1 MAFGHSFSVSFSCI
15 NIKSNKGYR
24 APFHFILAQQF
35 PFYTLSAR
43 AFTKER
49 KGQNKN
55 SGGKKFFI
63 KRKKTVGYV
72 MIYKDLSVALLT
84 FILRFLN
91 GGHRR
96 RRGADLVAR
105 RLLRAAHRHGRH
117 HAKKRSKKDGRA
129 TLDPERVRRTGGDP
143 GADPS
148 NVVAPAAPS
157 QQPPAP
163 RQDRWVRPPSPSPER
178 VAERLRESETQQP
191 LRPMRYCPLHGWGS
205 CPARQPRA
213 PPTDADTAAPAVRS
227 SGLLV
232 QVTSP
237 ARPRA
242 RTRLTA
248 RKSIGPR
255 GRPVGQIAS
264 TSTAAVAVDATSSS
278 SDDER
283 IALVLGD
290 GVHQRL
296 PTPTPD
302 DGPSGV
308 ASPPALLSPSG
319 NRVVRRLAHHLSPR
333 PRAPGSW
340 SATARPSDD
349 DVRERSRS
357 PPRRLP

>member
-1 MAFGHSFSVSFSCI
+1 
-15 NIKSNKGYR
+15 
-24 APFHFILAQQF
+24 
-35 PFYTLSAR
+35 
-43 AFTKER
+43 
-49 KGQNKN
+49 
-55 SGGKKFFI
+55 
-63 KRKKTVGYV
+63 

-96 RRGADLVAR
+96 RRGADFAAR

-117 HAKKRSKKDGRA
+117 HAKKRSKKDARA

-143 GADPS
+143 GAGPS
-148 NVVAPAAPS
+148 NVAAPAAPP

-248 RKSIGPR
+248 RKSTGPR

-290 GVHQRL
+290 GVQQRL

-302 DGPSGV
+302 DGPSGTV
-308 ASPPALLSPSG
+308 SPSTLLSPSG

-333 PRAPGSW
+333 PLAPGSW

-349 DVRERSRS
+349 DDVRERSRS
-357 PPRRLP
+357 PPRRLL